1 MKKSFHKLS
10 LNKITIS
17 NLSNYD
23 LNQVNGGAGGKKSA
37 APVICMP
44 PLTKNCP
51 STAPATCSACNCT
64 VVK

>member
-1 MKKSFHKLS
+1 MKKSINKLS
-10 LNKITIS
+10 LNKMTIS
-17 NLSNYD
+17 NLYAAEM
-23 LNQVNGGAGGKKSA
+23 NQMVGGVKGSKT
-37 APVICMP
+37 VICMP

>member
-1 MKKSFHKLS
+1 MKKSINKLN
-10 LNKITIS
+10 LNKMTIS
-17 NLSNYD
+17 NLYAAEMH
-23 LNQVNGGAGGKKSA
+23 QMVGGGKGSN

-44 PLTKNCP
+44 PLTKTCP